1 MIIDNDE
8 SKVSAKANPVNFSDT
23 TVNQVIKVQNI
34 ADDNTKIVAQNIAA
48 ISEVA
53 TNIQKVIYVADTL
66 DKKISS
72 VIDKNYNGQSAVEVI
87 DAGNTKF
94 TASLIADIQ
103 KIDKLS
109 NDITRVSSLSQVIIS
124 VNGIK
129 AILENINKNMF
140 SIQQTGASA
149 EAITEVVNYLD
160 AVKVINNMKDK
171 LITIFDSINEL
182 HTIYNYLPELLQV
195 YAWIVQYKKSQAKN
209 NFTDDEFFTSVI
221 KLIANLESLIN
232 LSVNVKD
239 LLAVKKQLDNA
250 PTLLQNIKD
259 ELNSL
264 ENQYS
269 AKLEGEYTKYKRELG
284 VFVADT
290 KIQIGELLGL
300 LKGTISGSNT
310 GGGTGGGGATVA
322 EVLGQIKQGSGIV
335 ISRDLKNDTI
345 TISSSVE
352 PFDID
357 TIKAGDNIKI
367 IKRADGCITINNTQ
381 EAFNIK
387 TIKAGANITITDDID
402 GGITINGQAGGG
414 LGGGDTEIGNFDVV
428 AGWDTNIN
436 PSGNENPMVE
446 ISGFGNVANW

>member
-1 MIIDNDE
+1 MIIDNNE
-8 SKVSAKANPVNFSDT
+8 SKVSAKANPMNFSDT

-53 TNIQKVIYVADTL
+53 ANIQKVIYVADTL

-109 NDITRVSSLSQVIIS
+109 ADITRVSSLSQVLIS

-129 AILENINKNMF
+129 ATLENINKNMF

-149 EAITEVVNYLD
+149 EAIVEVVAYLD

-195 YAWIVQYKKSQAKN
+195 YAWIVAYKKSQQKN

-250 PTLLQNIKD
+250 PTLLQNIKN
-259 ELNSL
+259 ELDSL

-269 AKLEGEYTKYKRELG
+269 AKLEGEYIKYKRELG

-290 KIQIGELLGL
+290 KIQIGELIGL
-300 LKGTISGSNT
+300 LKAAISGSNT
-310 GGGTGGGGATVA
+310 GGGGGGGATVA
-322 EVLGQIKQGSGIV
+322 ETLVAIKQGSGIT
-335 ISRDLKNDTI
+335 ISRDTKNDTI
-345 TISSSVE
+345 TISSNIKE
-352 PFDID
+352 FDID

-367 IKRADGCITINNTQ
+367 IKRADGGININNTLQ
-381 EAFNIK
+381 EFD
-387 TIKAGANITITDDID
+387 IKANVKAGNNITIVDNPD
-402 GGITINGQAGGG
+402 GGIIINGQAG
-414 LGGGDTEIGNFDVV
+414 GGGDTEIGNFDVV

-436 PSGNENPMVE
+436 PSGSENPMVE